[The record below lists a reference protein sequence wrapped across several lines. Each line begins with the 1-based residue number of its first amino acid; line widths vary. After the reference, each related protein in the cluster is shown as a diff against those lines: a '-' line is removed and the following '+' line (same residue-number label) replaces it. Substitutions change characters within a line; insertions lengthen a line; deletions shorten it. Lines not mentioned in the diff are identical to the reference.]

1 MKYIDMHCDTL
12 LKTAIYGNSGD
23 LFQNEE
29 TAVDFKRMKKGG
41 QLAQFFAI
49 FLLGKEEDYLHENIT
64 PQSDDEFID
73 GRLKCLTENLSKY
86 SDIIQLARNYDE
98 LKANE
103 KAGKMS
109 AFLTM
114 EEGRPVD
121 GSFEKLRRF
130 YSQGFRLITLT
141 WNYENCFGFPNS
153 FDPVIME
160 KGLKDFGKEAIQL
173 MEELG
178 MLVDVSHL
186 SDGGFYDVA
195 KILKKPFVASH
206 SNAREITPHPRN
218 LTDEM
223 IKILAEKGGIAGL
236 NFCPVFLKSDQT
248 GSDNRFA
255 NTGGSVMTPPQKKI
269 VFSKIEDMILH
280 LNHMRNKGGE
290 DFVALGSDLDGIG
303 GELDISAS
311 DEFYKL
317 FGALQKEGWTED
329 QIEKLAYKNVERVIR
344 EVLK

>member
-1 MKYIDMHCDTL
+1 MRFIDMHCDTL
-12 LKTAIYGNSGD
+12 LKTAIHGNTGD
-23 LFQNEE
+23 LYQNEG
-29 TAVDFKRMKKGG
+29 TAVDFERMKKGG

-49 FLLGKEEDYLHENIT
+49 FLLGKEEDYVHENMT
-64 PQSDDEFID
+64 PQPDDDFIE
-73 GRLKCLTENLSKY
+73 GRLECFRNNLSKY
-86 SDIIQLARNYDE
+86 SDHIRLATNYDE
-98 LKANE
+98 LKENE
-103 KAGKMS
+103 KNERMS

-121 GSFEKLRRF
+121 GSFDKLRKF
-130 YSQGFRLITLT
+130 YAQGFRLITIT

-153 FDPVIME
+153 YDPSIME
-160 KGLKDFGKEAIQL
+160 KGLKDFGKDAIQL

-223 IKILAEKGGIAGL
+223 IKILAEKGGISGL
-236 NFCPVFLKSDQT
+236 NFCPVFLKNDQV
-248 GSDNRFA
+248 GADNRFA
-255 NTGGSVMTPPQKKI
+255 NTGGSVMTPPKKKI

-280 LNHMRNKGGE
+280 LNHMKNKGGE

-303 GELDISAS
+303 GELDISSS

-317 FGALQKEGWTED
+317 FDALKKEGWSET
-329 QIEKLAYKNVERVIR
+329 QIEKLAYKNAERVIR